1 MRRRNPSFPTGLVVG
16 AVAGAGLL
24 WWFTR
29 GTSTPAPAAPVNR
42 YLTGEESNAIIARA
56 EAAAGRRLSREESA
70 ALLQATGRAAPLMEN
85 LEGVFVPVL
94 TPEQQRAAELHD
106 AQRRAGVEPVGPG
119 ASAILAALTTN
130 PPTRAQLPYDPQV
143 NYPATRGEASG
154 VTP

>member
-1 MRRRNPSFPTGLVVG
+1 MKRRNPSFPTGLVVG

-29 GTSTPAPAAPVNR
+29 GTSAPTPAAPVNR
-42 YLTGEESNAIIARA
+42 YLTGEESNALIANA

-94 TPEQQRAAELHD
+94 TPEQQRAADLYD
-106 AQRRAGVEPVGPG
+106 AQFRAGIVPVGPG
-119 ASAILAALTTN
+119 ASAILAAIANTE
-130 PPTRAQLPYDPQV
+130 PTRSPVPYDPQLD
-143 NYPATRGEASG
+143 PSRLTSAPRG
-154 VTP
+154 